1 MKACIFDLDGTL
13 TSTLDSLEYSTNA
26 TMREIGMPEITKD
39 QCRRFVGN
47 GARVLI
53 ESALKA
59 GGDEQLLHLE
69 EAMKTYAR
77 IFEENCTYHVE
88 PYEGIVRMLQSM
100 KGAGI
105 ALAVL
110 SNKPDQQAVK
120 VVREVFGEGVFD
132 LVQGQKEGVPRKP
145 DPTAALEMAKELG
158 ADASETAYIGDSE
171 VDLETGIAAGMK
183 TILVSWGFRGRAALE
198 EDGADCIVDSVDEIL
213 DIVKE

>member
-59 GGDEQLLHLE
+59 GGDEQLLHLQ
-69 EAMKTYAR
+69 EAMKTYTR
-77 IFEENCTYHVE
+77 IFDENCTYHVE

-100 KGAGI
+100 KEAGI

-120 VVREVFGEGVFD
+120 VVREVFGEGIFD

-158 ADASETAYIGDSE
+158 TDASETAYIGDSE

-198 EDGADCIVDSVDEIL
+198 KDGADCIVDSVDEIL

>member
-77 IFEENCTYHVE
+77 IFDENCTYHVE

-100 KGAGI
+100 KEAGI

-110 SNKPDQQAVK
+110 SNKPDLQAVK

-158 ADASETAYIGDSE
+158 TYIGDSE
-171 VDLETGIAAGMK
+171 VDLETGTAAGMK

>member
-53 ESALKA
+53 ENALKA
-59 GGDEQLLHLE
+59 GGDEQLLHLD
-69 EAMKTYAR
+69 EAMETYGR
-77 IFEENCTYHVE
+77 IFDANCTYHVE
-88 PYEGIVRMLQSM
+88 PYEGIERMLRSM
-100 KGAGI
+100 KEAGI

-132 LVQGQKEGVPRKP
+132 LVQGQKEGIPRKP
-145 DPTAALEMAKELG
+145 DPTAALEMAEALG
-158 ADASETAYIGDSE
+158 VDASETAYIGDSE

-198 EDGADCIVDSVDEIL
+198 KDGADCIVDSADEIL

>member
-53 ESALKA
+53 ENALKA
-59 GGDEQLLHLE
+59 GGDEQLLHLD
-69 EAMKTYAR
+69 EAMETYGR
-77 IFEENCTYHVE
+77 IFDANCTYHVE
-88 PYEGIVRMLQSM
+88 PYEGIERMLRSM
-100 KGAGI
+100 KEAGI

-132 LVQGQKEGVPRKP
+132 LVQGQKEGIPRKP
-145 DPTAALEMAKELG
+145 DPTAALEMAAALG
-158 ADASETAYIGDSE
+158 VDASETAYIGDSE

-198 EDGADCIVDSVDEIL
+198 KDGADCIVDSADEIL

>member
-77 IFEENCTYHVE
+77 IFDENCTYHVE

-110 SNKPDQQAVK
+110 SNKPDQQAV
-120 VVREVFGEGVFD
+120 
-132 LVQGQKEGVPRKP
+132 
-145 DPTAALEMAKELG
+145 
-158 ADASETAYIGDSE
+158 
-171 VDLETGIAAGMK
+171 MK